1 MNNYVALALSFV
13 VAVLTTGGATL
24 ALYHIGHDQ
33 RQNKNHRRH
42 LEMARLTVGSKIS
55 LFAVTVLILAIA
67 GVAFYRVWVEGQLS
81 GLDDL
86 ALLLASLVALVMLIS
101 SGLVFWSAF
110 RDGSPERD
118 DMVYYAKLV
127 RRYARMKA
135 SWESKAKELERERE
149 ILVRRA
155 GRATSGS
162 RNGVVT
168 SGPLPQREDDP
179 ASTEGR

>member
-42 LEMARLTVGSKIS
+42 LEMARLTIGSKIS
-55 LFAVTVLILAIA
+55 LFAVTALILAIA

-86 ALLLASLVALVMLIS
+86 ALLLALLVALVMLIS
-101 SGLVFWSAF
+101 AGLVFWGAF

-127 RRYARMKA
+127 RRYSRMKA
-135 SWESKAKELERERE
+135 SWERKAKELERERE
-149 ILVRRA
+149 LLVRRA
-155 GRATSGS
+155 DRTMTGS
-162 RNGVVT
+162 RNGAAAST
-168 SGPLPQREDDP
+168 QLPPRENGP
-179 ASTEGR
+179 ASIEGR